1 MLPAFAPKATVV
13 EVNLKAPAVNVVIFA
28 FEESNVLELILVNNT
43 LEIVLLDAFNVPVEI
58 LISVKLVVVMFTVV
72 IVPPTIKSPDK
83 LIVPAVIVFA
93 KIVLAVIV
101 VVSIFIA
108 LTEPDV

>member
-1 MLPAFAPKATVV
+1 
-13 EVNLKAPAVNVVIFA
+13 
-28 FEESNVLELILVNNT
+28 
-43 LEIVLLDAFNVPVEI
+43 
-58 LISVKLVVVMFTVV
+58 MFTVV
-72 IVPPTIKSPDK
+72 RVPPTIKSPDK

>member
-1 MLPAFAPKATVV
+1 MLPALAPKAIFV
-13 EVNLKAPAVNVVIFA
+13 EVNLKVPAVNVVIFA
-28 FEESNVLELILVNNT
+28 SLPIKVLELILVNNT

-58 LISVKLVVVMFTVV
+58 LTSVKLVVVMFTVV
-72 IVPPTIKSPDK
+72 RVPPTIKSPDK
-83 LIVPAVIVFA
+83 LIVPAVIMFA
-93 KIVLAVIV
+93 KIVLAVTV